1 MKKLELNASA
11 WLPRR
16 DKSAYHPTASGRAAF
31 SSSVRPEDNWLSSP
45 KGRADASFVPR
56 SGAEDDTLQRRVVA
70 ATLGSLG
77 LVALAGYARPAQA
90 RAEGSDRSE
99 RARLA
104 LDELPIRSVETIAA
118 LRALDPPDPG
128 APTFAAVLVQ
138 GYWRAGDGG
147 GGLFY
152 WSPSSVDPEDSP
164 QAGLTILPG
173 AAIAVGR
180 WKRFFDGTCLNVRF
194 FGAVG
199 SPLEPDPSTDRKG
212 IQAAFN
218 ACLGREVCIPAGVYL
233 LDGEL
238 VLPQQGGRVS
248 GEGRSATKLRLN
260 GSPDGSNILS
270 FVPASHEWLY
280 VGNLTLDGGGLSN
293 ATGVRL
299 HNDVGDIWSVVF
311 HDMDIENLGIGVDSY
326 GGPKNKAIVIVE
338 FDHVTIRSRRF
349 AMALHNSRAC
359 TLTHVVSDHVN
370 NPQLGTESWDIWI
383 EGDPASGGC
392 NLDYVVSQAPY
403 QNGIVIENFL
413 QLWGNHITGDGA
425 QERGIWVKNCRQIHL
440 SHVFASDVGR
450 PGCPWSTMSNSY
462 GFGIV
467 IENDTLRDSNATLV
481 DCHAGNCIT
490 DGLYLKNVSGVAIT
504 NGTFLANGWKGWHSS
519 GSSCPG
525 YTYGISSIQGYGY
538 GISIHSSLSVA
549 VTGALIR
556 SDLGSGDEG
565 LSRVH
570 NGILV
575 EDSTNVSI
583 VGCVLE
589 GGRDNPGFNPQAC
602 RTNNERPSFT
612 GITLTNSRYCV
623 VSSNQIFVFERGL
636 LENGTSDFNVLT
648 GNVIA
653 YNGGSTA
660 CGDVWTRSYS
670 THSIHTNNI
679 L

>member
-1 MKKLELNASA
+1 MKNRELNVSA
-11 WLPRR
+11 LLPRH
-16 DKSAYHPTASGRAAF
+16 DKSAAAHPTAFGRAAF
-31 SSSVRPEDNWLSSP
+31 SSSVRLEDNCLPSP
-45 KGRADASFVPR
+45 KGRADPSFVPR
-56 SGAEDDTLQRRVVA
+56 SGAAEDDALPRRA
-70 ATLGSLG
+70 LAEALGSLG

-90 RAEGSDRSE
+90 QAEGSDRTE
-99 RARLA
+99 RARPA
-104 LDELPIRSVETIAA
+104 LGELPLRSVETIAA
-118 LRALDPPDPG
+118 LRALNPPHPG
-128 APTFAAVLVQ
+128 APTFAVVLVQ

-152 WSPSSVDPEDSP
+152 WSPTSVDPEDSP
-164 QAGLTILPG
+164 QAGLTILPR

-199 SPLEPDPSTDRKG
+199 SPMAPDPSTDRKG

-218 ACLGREVCIPAGVYL
+218 ACLGREVRIPAGVYP

-248 GEGRSATKLRLN
+248 GEGRSATKLKLN
-260 GSPDGSNILS
+260 VSADGSNILS
-270 FVPASHEWLY
+270 FVPAKSHDWLY

-299 HNDVGDIWSVVF
+299 HNDLDEIWSVVF
-311 HDMDIENLGIGVDSY
+311 HDIDMENLGIGVDSY

-338 FDHVTIRSRRF
+338 FDHVTIRSSRF

-370 NPQLGTESWDIWI
+370 IQRLGTESWDIWI
-383 EGDPASGGC
+383 EGDGASGGC

-440 SHVFASDVGR
+440 SHVFASDVGL
-450 PGCPWSTMSNSY
+450 PGLQWSTMPNSY

-504 NGTFLANGWKGWHSS
+504 NGTFLANGWKGWH
-519 GSSCPG
+519 GSN
-525 YTYGISSIQGYGY
+525 SSIQDYGY
-538 GISIHSSLSVA
+538 GISIRSSLSVT

-565 LSRVH
+565 LTRVH
-570 NGILV
+570 NGILI

-589 GGRDNPGFNPQAC
+589 GSRDDPGFNPPIC
-602 RTNNERPSFT
+602 KTNNNRPSFT

-623 VSSNQIFVFERGL
+623 VSSNQVFVFEQGL
-636 LENGTSDFNVLT
+636 FENGTSDFNVLT

-653 YNGGSTA
+653 YNGGSTK
-660 CGDVWTRSYS
+660 CGDVWNASYS
-670 THSIHTNNI
+670 THSIHSNNI